1 MAEALSATALQVQRL
16 GLEGGIVDTELERSK
31 TQLKASLMQQL
42 GTFSFICEDLGRQ
55 LLTYGRRMSTAEVF
69 ARIDAVTLEDI
80 RSCAKRFRSA
90 SRTIMLQHH
99 GLASLCQA
107 LQRRL
112 EDHGIAKHCP

>member
-16 GLEGGIVDTELERSK
+16 GLEGGIIDTELERSK

-80 RSCAKRFRSA
+80 RSCAKRFTDGSQNVA
-90 SRTIMLQHH
+90 V
-99 GLASLCQA
+99 GA
-107 LQRRL
+107 LGSIDGVPDYDFINGVFLR
-112 EDHGIAKHCP
+112 K